1 MNLGIII
8 TFSVI
13 IAIALYIFILP
24 DSKRPSLNKVLRVI
38 HDFLK
43 IKTLMI
49 ENIFRFVYVVAVIF
63 SILFGFYY
71 LFSTGAEGLLIII
84 FGPFVCRIVFEMM
97 LLAVILVR
105 EVMEI
110 NSRLKRAESKETSG
124 QIPADTPSE
133 GLFSGIGEKLAKMVS
148 TQASPATP
156 DSTRICKEC
165 GKPIADNSQFCIYC
179 GKKVED

>member
-8 TFSVI
+8 TLSVI

-24 DSKRPSLNKVLRVI
+24 DSKRSSLNKVLRVI

-71 LFSTGAEGLLIII
+71 LFTESAAGLLIII
-84 FGPFVCRIVFEMM
+84 FGPFVCRIVFEIM

-110 NSRLKRAESKETSG
+110 NSRLKRMENGDNPAEATS
-124 QIPADTPSE
+124 TTSE
-133 GLFSGIGEKLAKMVS
+133 ESLFSGIGEKFAKMVS
-148 TQASPATP
+148 TQASPATS
-156 DSTRICKEC
+156 DSTRVCKGC
-165 GKPIADNSQFCIYC
+165 GKLIADNSQFCVYC